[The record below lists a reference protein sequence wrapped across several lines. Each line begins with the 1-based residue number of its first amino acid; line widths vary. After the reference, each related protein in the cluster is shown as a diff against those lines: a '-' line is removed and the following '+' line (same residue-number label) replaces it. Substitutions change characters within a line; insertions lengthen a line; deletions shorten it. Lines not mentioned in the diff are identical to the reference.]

1 MRRLRWSAALLVLAS
16 STAASPRNAW
26 AQRLVLE
33 LRPRFGDTLRM
44 RLDQTTEVS
53 GSRQGK
59 TESKQVVTTLRM
71 FSRAIV
77 ETSAPAAAMILA
89 VTDSVEVSS
98 TDERAMPLAKATQ
111 AQLEGRQMRL
121 RLLPDGTV
129 SVADGQARV
138 PKEVTDLVAGMPA
151 SFPRGSVT
159 IGDTWLR
166 EMPIPP
172 STSFGVPFG
181 GVVKTAFRLDS
192 VSASGE
198 LAYLS
203 LRGTVVQ
210 PGAPATSDTG
220 ALTGSVSGSMIVDR
234 RRGWLSESRF
244 LVQMRATLVP
254 PGGTTPMQFRM
265 KITQHMR
272 VFER

>member
-1 MRRLRWSAALLVLAS
+1 MTRLRWSAALLLLAS
-16 STAASPRNAW
+16 SAACPRSAW
-26 AQRLVLE
+26 AQRMVLE

-59 TESKQVVTTLRM
+59 AESKQVVTTLRM

-77 ETSAPAAAMILA
+77 ESSAPVAAMILA
-89 VTDSVEVSS
+89 VTDSVDVSS
-98 TDERAMPLAKATQ
+98 TDERALPLAKATQ

-121 RLLPDGTV
+121 RLSPDGTV

-151 SFPRGSVT
+151 SFPRGSVA

-181 GVVKTAFRLDS
+181 GVVKAAFRLDS
-192 VSASGE
+192 ISSSGD

-203 LRGTVVQ
+203 LRGTVLQ
-210 PGAPATSDTG
+210 PGAPVAADKG
-220 ALTGSVSGSMIVDR
+220 ALAGSVSGSMIVDR

-244 LVQMRATLVP
+244 LVQMRATIVP